1 MIFSEK
7 LKKYSFYIWL
17 LVAVIIFVGA
27 SKIYRNYAAKQI
39 IEKNFGSNSGRMES
53 SAPNE
58 NKNSTDTEDFS
69 SSDSGKKSKKS
80 KPQVNDKG
88 MPLVPDF
95 TLKNEK
101 GESVSLSDYSGKV
114 VILNF
119 WASWCPPCKAEMPE
133 FNKMNDELKESKDVI
148 LLTINLTDGQRE
160 TKEKA
165 LKFLKENNY
174 YFPVLFDED
183 GIAAGI
189 FGIQSIPTT
198 AIIDKEGYLND
209 YIMGA
214 TTKYTVLKSVEGVK

>member
-1 MIFSEK
+1 MIVLNK
-7 LKKYSFYIWL
+7 LKKYSFILWI
-17 LVAVIIFVGA
+17 AAAIIIFVGA
-27 SKIYRNYAAKQI
+27 NKIYRDYAAKEI
-39 IEKNFGSNSGRMES
+39 VEESFGGKPGDIKN
-53 SAPNE
+53 NE
-58 NKNSTDTEDFS
+58 
-69 SSDSGKKSKKS
+69 GK
-80 KPQVNDKG
+80 PEENAKG
-88 MPLVPDF
+88 NPLVPDF

-101 GESVSLSDYSGKV
+101 GEEVSLSDYSGKV

-133 FNKMNDELKESKDVI
+133 FKEMNNELKASKNVV

-165 LKFLKENNY
+165 VKFLKDNKY
-174 YFPVLFDED
+174 DFTVLFDEE

-198 AIIDKEGYLND
+198 AIIDKEGYLHD

-214 TTKYTVLKSVEGVK
+214 TTKHTVLKSVEEVK